1 MKKYLILG
9 LLFFVSTTVF
19 AKTNDFFNE
28 TTNIACV
35 ANSGGVTKSH
45 KSEGDF
51 KLERTC
57 VSNEWVDV
65 YTIKGSVVTKKDFYK
80 KFEQYSLKGS
90 TCTAKGTETIKVGSV
105 KFKKVCGTAGKY
117 ATYYKNDKKVPYK
130 DFMSLIASEQEK
142 ISKTGTTT
150 SKTPGSQK
158 NISEKPAATLQQKST
173 VAMGEKTDVVWTT
186 TNMKSCEVQIL
197 SNKQSVLFSSNKL
210 NGTLTTGPLTSDVST
225 YLYCIG
231 TNGSTVVRGSTIK
244 VQ

>member
-158 NISEKPAATLQQKST
+158 NISEFFKKWSRS
-173 VAMGEKTDVVWTT
+173 VK
-186 TNMKSCEVQIL
+186 L
-197 SNKQSVLFSSNKL
+197 SWCQFMNIKGDRWYVGIGQGLIRGLVCIYECRIYRE
-210 NGTLTTGPLTSDVST
+210 T
-225 YLYCIG
+225 Y
-231 TNGSTVVRGSTIK
+231 
-244 VQ
+244 